1 MHDFTIYHNPRCSKS
16 REALD
21 ILNNNKIHPKV
32 VLYLEHPLKS
42 NEIKKILKKLNLS
55 PRDLLRK
62 GEPQYNENNL
72 QNESLLDNQILN
84 IMEKFP
90 KLIERPIITRNNT
103 GIIGRPPEKVLELL

>member
-16 REALD
+16 REALN
-21 ILNNNKIHPKV
+21 ILNKNKIHPKI

-42 NEIKKILKKLNLS
+42 SEIRKILKKLNLS

-62 GEPQYNENNL
+62 GELQYKENNL
-72 QNESLLDNQILN
+72 QDESLLDNQILN

-90 KLIERPIITRNNT
+90 KLIERPIITSNNT